1 MKSIYAII
9 RWPDIDTVITD
20 IILCWRC
27 GAPLAEDLFPLR
39 REEVCEA
46 CDADLHVC
54 KLCKFYNPSVSD
66 GCDEPIAA
74 AVTNKERANFCD
86 YLKPS
91 AHAYHAKTDGAAKRS
106 RTELDALFGDDAGT
120 VASTD
125 GDANR
130 DELGR
135 LFGLDED

>member
-1 MKSIYAII
+1 M
-9 RWPDIDTVITD
+9 DG
-20 IILCWRC
+20 ILCWRC
-27 GAPLAEDLFPLR
+27 GAPLAEDLFPVR

-91 AHAYHAKTDGAAKRS
+91 AHAYRAKADDPVIRS
-106 RTELDALFGDDAGT
+106 RTELDALFGD
-120 VASTD
+120 ASSTAASP
-125 GDANR
+125 DANANHG
-130 DELGR
+130 ELDR